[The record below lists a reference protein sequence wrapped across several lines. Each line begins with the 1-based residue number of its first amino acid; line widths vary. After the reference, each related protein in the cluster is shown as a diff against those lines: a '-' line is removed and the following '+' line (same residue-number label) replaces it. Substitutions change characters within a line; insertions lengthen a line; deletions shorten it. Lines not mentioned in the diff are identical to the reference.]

1 VKTDEEEKMYTRIL
15 IPLDGSKT
23 AEQVLPYA
31 RTLANKL
38 KVPLEL
44 MGVIDIAEFAAHIS
58 AEKARYLERI
68 IEQGERSS
76 LEYLKGVAN
85 KFPGLT
91 VNCTVEKGT
100 AAENI
105 IDKAAADKGTL
116 ITMAT
121 HGRSGIN
128 RFVLGSVA
136 EKVLRAT
143 NNPLLLV
150 RAADGAAPGEEARLT
165 SVIVPLDG
173 SELAE
178 SVLPAVTELAKKL
191 GLEIV
196 LFRAFNIPYGVYAG
210 ADGYYAM
217 NFDQLI
223 ADIKDEAT
231 SYLEKKTEELKG
243 KGFEKISS
251 LVKEGLSADEIISIG
266 RQTPDNLIAMCT
278 HGRSGVKRWVLGSV
292 TETVVRHCGD
302 PVLVIRAA

>member
-1 VKTDEEEKMYTRIL
+1 MYTRIL

-23 AEQVLPYA
+23 AEEVLPYA

-38 KVPLEL
+38 KVPVEL
-44 MGVIDIAEFAAHIS
+44 IDVIDIVEFAVHIS
-58 AEKARYLERI
+58 AEKARYLEKM
-68 IEQGERSS
+68 IEHEDRRSMD
-76 LEYLKGVAN
+76 YLKEIAN
-85 KFPGLT
+85 TFPGLS
-91 VNCTVEKGT
+91 VNCVVEKGR
-100 AAENI
+100 AAEAI
-105 IDKAAADKGTL
+105 IDKAGADKGTL

-121 HGRSGIN
+121 HGRSGLD
-128 RFVLGSVA
+128 RWVLGSVT
-136 EKVLRAT
+136 EKVLRAA

-150 RAADGAAPGEEARLT
+150 RAAKPTASQEARLS

-191 GLEIV
+191 DLKII
-196 LFRAFNIPYGVYAG
+196 LFRAFNIPYSIYAG
-210 ADGYYAM
+210 GDGYYAV

-223 ADIKDEAT
+223 AEMKDEAT
-231 SYLEKKTEELKG
+231 AYLEKKTGELKRQG
-243 KGFEKISS
+243 VEKVSF
-251 LVKEGLSADEIISIG
+251 LVKEGLSADEIISFG
-266 RQTPDNLIAMCT
+266 RETQDNLIAMCT

>member
-1 VKTDEEEKMYTRIL
+1 
-15 IPLDGSKT
+15 
-23 AEQVLPYA
+23 
-31 RTLANKL
+31 
-38 KVPLEL
+38 

-58 AEKARYLERI
+58 AEKARYLERM
-68 IEQGERSS
+68 IEQGERSTMD
-76 LEYLKGVAN
+76 YLKGVAVAF
-85 KFPGLT
+85 KGAP
-91 VNCTVEKGT
+91 VSCVIEKGT
-100 AAENI
+100 AAATI
-105 IDKAAADKGTL
+105 IDKAAEDKDTL
-116 ITMAT
+116 IMMAT

-128 RFVLGSVA
+128 RWVLGSVA

-150 RAADGAAPGEEARLT
+150 KATDQGPAGEEARLT

-191 GLEIV
+191 DLEII
-196 LFRAFNIPYGVYAG
+196 LFRAYSIPYSIYAG
-210 ADGYYAM
+210 ADGYYAI

-223 ADIKDEAT
+223 AEIKDEAT
-231 SYLEKKTEELKG
+231 SYLEKKTEELRRKG
-243 KGFEKISS
+243 VEKVSC
-251 LVKEGLSADEIISIG
+251 LAKEGLSADEIISLG
-266 RQTPDNLIAMCT
+266 RQTPENLIAMCT

>member
-1 VKTDEEEKMYTRIL
+1 MYTRIL

-58 AEKARYLERI
+58 AEKARYLERM

-76 LEYLKGVAN
+76 VDYLKGVA
-85 KFPGLT
+85 KTFPGLT
-91 VNCTVEKGT
+91 VICTVEKGT
-100 AAENI
+100 AAETI

-143 NNPLLLV
+143 NNPLLLI
-150 RAADGAAPGEEARLT
+150 RAADRAAPGEEARLT

-231 SYLEKKTEELKG
+231 AYLETKTEELKG
-243 KGFEKISS
+243 KGVENVSF

-292 TETVVRHCGD
+292 TESVVRHCGD

>member
-1 VKTDEEEKMYTRIL
+1 MYTRIL

-38 KVPLEL
+38 KAAVEL
-44 MGVIDIAEFAAHIS
+44 MGVIDIVEFAVHIS
-58 AEKARYLERI
+58 AERARYLEKM
-68 IEQGERSS
+68 IEQEERSS
-76 LEYLKGVAN
+76 MDYLKGIAAT
-85 KFPGLT
+85 FPGLG
-91 VNCTVEKGT
+91 VNCVIEKGR
-100 AAENI
+100 AAEAI
-105 IDKAAADKGTL
+105 IDRAAADKGTL
-116 ITMAT
+116 IAMAT
-121 HGRSGIN
+121 HGRSGID
-128 RFVLGSVA
+128 RWVLGSVA

-150 RAADGAAPGEEARLT
+150 KGAKQAASGEQARLT

-191 GLEIV
+191 DLEII
-196 LFRAFNIPYGVYAG
+196 LFRAFNIPYSLYAG
-210 ADGYYAM
+210 ADGYYAL

-223 ADIKDEAT
+223 TEIKDDANA
-231 SYLEKKTEELKG
+231 YLEKKTEELKRNG
-243 KGFEKISS
+243 VEKISF
-251 LVKEGLSADEIISIG
+251 LVKEGLSADEIISFG

-292 TETVVRHCGD
+292 TENVVRHCGD

>member
-1 VKTDEEEKMYTRIL
+1 V

-38 KVPLEL
+38 KVPVEFI
-44 MGVIDIAEFAAHIS
+44 GVIDIAEFALHIS
-58 AEKARYLERI
+58 AEKARYLERM
-68 IEQGERSS
+68 IEQGERSTMD
-76 LEYLKGVAN
+76 YLKGVAN
-85 KFPGLT
+85 TFPGLT
-91 VNCTVEKGT
+91 VNCAIEKGR
-100 AAENI
+100 AADAI

-128 RFVLGSVA
+128 RWVLGSVA

-150 RAADGAAPGEEARLT
+150 RAAEQATSGEEARLT

-178 SVLPAVTELAKKL
+178 SVLPAVSELAKRL
-191 GLEIV
+191 DLEII
-196 LFRAFNIPYGVYAG
+196 LFRAFNIPYSVYAG
-210 ADGYYAM
+210 ADGYYAV

-223 ADIKDEAT
+223 AEIKDEAT
-231 SYLEKKTEELKG
+231 SYLEKKTEELKR
-243 KGFEKISS
+243 KGFEKVSF
-251 LVKEGLSADEIISIG
+251 LVKEGLSADEIISFG

-292 TETVVRHCGD
+292 TENVVRHCGD

>member
-1 VKTDEEEKMYTRIL
+1 MYTRIV

-38 KVPLEL
+38 KVPVEFI
-44 MGVIDIAEFAAHIS
+44 GVIDIAEFAVHIS
-58 AEKARYLERI
+58 AEKARYFEKM

-76 LEYLKGVAN
+76 LEYLKGIAN
-85 KFPGLT
+85 TFPGLT
-91 VNCTVEKGT
+91 VNCAVEKGT
-100 AAENI
+100 AAEAI

-116 ITMAT
+116 IAMAT

-128 RFVLGSVA
+128 RWVLGSVA
-136 EKVLRAT
+136 EKVLRAA

-150 RAADGAAPGEEARLT
+150 RAAEQATPGEEARLT

-191 GLEIV
+191 DLEII

-210 ADGYYAM
+210 ADGYYAI

-223 ADIKDEAT
+223 AEIKDEAT
-231 SYLEKKTEELKG
+231 SYLEQKTEELKR

-251 LVKEGLSADEIISIG
+251 LVKEGLSADEIISFG

-278 HGRSGVKRWVLGSV
+278 HGRSGMKRWVLGSV

-302 PVLVIRAA
+302 PVLVIRGA

>member
-1 VKTDEEEKMYTRIL
+1 MYTRVL

-23 AEQVLPYA
+23 AEKVLPYA
-31 RTLANKL
+31 RSLANNL
-38 KVPLEL
+38 KVPVEL
-44 MGVIDIAEFAAHIS
+44 MGVTDIAEMALHIS
-58 AEKARYLERI
+58 AANARYLDKMIEEAERAS
-68 IEQGERSS
+68 RD
-76 LEYLKGVAN
+76 YLKGIAN
-85 KFPGLT
+85 TFSGVSVDCALDR
-91 VNCTVEKGT
+91 GR
-100 AAENI
+100 AAEAI
-105 IDKAAADKGTL
+105 IQKAAADKGTL

-128 RFVLGSVA
+128 RWVLGSVA

-150 RAADGAAPGEEARLT
+150 RATGQAISGQEARLT

-178 SVLPAVTELAKKL
+178 SVLPAVTELVKKL
-191 GLEIV
+191 DLDMI
-196 LFRAFNIPYGVYAG
+196 LFRAFNLPYGVYAG
-210 ADGYYAM
+210 ADGYYAV

-223 ADIKDEAT
+223 AEIKEEANA
-231 SYLEKKTEELKG
+231 YLEKKTEELKR
-243 KGFEKISS
+243 KGVEKVSF
-251 LVKEGLSADEIISIG
+251 LTKEGLSADEIISFG

-302 PVLVIRAA
+302 PVLVIRAP

>member
-1 VKTDEEEKMYTRIL
+1 MYTRVL

-23 AEQVLPYA
+23 AEKVLPYA
-31 RTLANKL
+31 RSLATNL
-38 KVPLEL
+38 KVPVEL
-44 MGVIDIAEFAAHIS
+44 MGVIDIAEMALHIS
-58 AEKARYLERI
+58 AENARYLDKMIEEAERAS
-68 IEQGERSS
+68 RD
-76 LEYLKGVAN
+76 YLKRVAN
-85 KFPGLT
+85 MFPGLN
-91 VNCTVEKGT
+91 VACALDKGR
-100 AAENI
+100 AAEAI
-105 IDKAAADKGTL
+105 IERAAADKGTL

-128 RFVLGSVA
+128 RWVLGSVA

-143 NNPLLLV
+143 SNPLLLV
-150 RAADGAAPGEEARLT
+150 RAAGQAVSGEEARLT

-191 GLEIV
+191 DLEII
-196 LFRAFNIPYGVYAG
+196 LFRAFNLPYGVYAG
-210 ADGYYAM
+210 ADGYYAI

-223 ADIKDEAT
+223 AEIKGEANT
-231 SYLEKKTEELKG
+231 YLERKTEELKR
-243 KGFEKISS
+243 KGIEKVSF
-251 LVKEGLSADEIISIG
+251 LTKEGLSADEIISFG

-302 PVLVIRAA
+302 PVLVIRAP